1 MSPKFNIKNIG
12 FIGLGVMGMPMC
24 INLSKNEEFNVT
36 GFDINKEKNKILIK
50 SGLKTALNAKDI
62 FENNDLVIT
71 CLPGG
76 KFVKKLYFQD
86 KMISLVRKN
95 QIIIDMS
102 TSHPDL
108 MKKINT
114 KIKEKKSFFADAP
127 IARTR
132 QAAIDGKLAIMVG
145 SDQVVF
151 ESIKPVLE
159 LVGSDII
166 HCGDVG
172 SGQFTKILN
181 NMVLFQNVLALSEAS
196 KIAERYNLDCGQLF
210 QNISKCSGDSFALKN
225 HGLKSI
231 IKDNYPN
238 PAFSVKYAQKDLSY
252 AIDLAKKQ
260 NINTPGC
267 NNLNEL
273 FTKAI
278 NEGYGDLYFP
288 VIKKVL

>member
-1 MSPKFNIKNIG
+1 
-12 FIGLGVMGMPMC
+12 
-24 INLSKNEEFNVT
+24 
-36 GFDINKEKNKILIK
+36 
-50 SGLKTALNAKDI
+50 
-62 FENNDLVIT
+62 
-71 CLPGG
+71 
-76 KFVKKLYFQD
+76 
-86 KMISLVRKN
+86 
-95 QIIIDMS
+95 
-102 TSHPDL
+102 
-108 MKKINT
+108 
-114 KIKEKKSFFADAP
+114 
-127 IARTR
+127 
-132 QAAIDGKLAIMVG
+132 MVG

-151 ESIKPVLE
+151 ESIIRVLE

-260 NINTPGC
+260 NINVSREILAEGNQNESDLRKVDVQITRIRQKIE
-267 NNLNEL
+267 NNPKKPH
-273 FTKAI
+273 FIQTVRGK
-278 NEGYGDLYFP
+278 GYRLVTD
-288 VIKKVL
+288 

>member
-1 MSPKFNIKNIG
+1 MKPKFNIRNIG

-24 INLSKNEEFNVT
+24 INLSKNKKFNVS
-36 GFDINKEKNKILIK
+36 GFDKNEDKNKMLSK
-50 SGLKTALNAKDI
+50 LGLKTTLNPIEIYEK
-62 FENNDLVIT
+62 NDLVIT

-76 KFVKKLYFQD
+76 KYVEKLYFQD
-86 KMISLVRKN
+86 KMISFVREN

-102 TSHPDL
+102 TSQPDL
-108 MKKINT
+108 MTKINT
-114 KIKEKKSFFADAP
+114 KIKDKKSSFADAP

-132 QAAIDGKLAIMVG
+132 QAAIDGTLAIMVG
-145 SDQVVF
+145 SNQIVF
-151 ESIKPVLE
+151 QTIKPVLE
-159 LVGSDII
+159 LMGSDIM

-181 NMVLFQNVLALSEAS
+181 NMILFQNVLALSEAS
-196 KIAERYNLDCGQLF
+196 RIAEKYNLNSEQLF

-267 NNLNEL
+267 FNLNEL
-273 FTKAI
+273 FKKAI
-278 NEGYGDLYFP
+278 DKGYGDLYFP
-288 VIKKVL
+288 VIKKIL